1 VGQTWSL
8 ADIGR
13 DPYVGRRRSLSVAA
27 V

>member
-1 VGQTWSL
+1 VGQTRSL
-8 ADIGR
+8 ADIGS